1 MAAAAGRN
9 QSQDG
14 GSSLNSLSTSVS
26 TATTMTGS
34 SSTNTGSSGSSS
46 NLNSGSDKSA
56 FGSVAAAMNNS
67 IDSTSSPIPNASNPN
82 NQQTGNLQQAGL
94 NFATNAFAAQQAA
107 LPPGYAYFYG
117 QVPNLQAAYGATAA
131 GVYPGTPMAV
141 PTAAGGTA
149 TTQFQKSAYGT
160 SYGSGYD
167 SLGQGQGKQDFNNYS
182 TGNGTTGKSSG
193 AQGSSG
199 TGGPGKGE
207 YIKTL
212 LSWDIISLIL
222 NSFNGI
228 NINSSLKM

>member
-26 TATTMTGS
+26 SATTMTGS
-34 SSTNTGSSGSSS
+34 VSTNTGSSGSSS

-67 IDSTSSPIPNASNPN
+67 VDSTSSPIPNASNPN

-160 SYGSGYD
+160 RYRFW
-167 SLGQGQGKQDFNNYS
+167 KYS
-182 TGNGTTGKSSG
+182 
-193 AQGSSG
+193 
-199 TGGPGKGE
+199 E
-207 YIKTL
+207 IVL
-212 LSWDIISLIL
+212 
-222 NSFNGI
+222 
-228 NINSSLKM
+228 